1 MPKRSDRI
9 ADELLLANGV
19 WELDPTLPLSPRQVS
34 LITGLSV
41 DQLKERRR
49 TRPPKPPFPFRGI
62 DDRPGSALWYPL
74 GEALDYKRTRLPR
87 TLPALAPPT
96 APARTFATFLTQ
108 ALPTDVWPFQR
119 TQDGQ
124 WIDFFTALRLGRW
137 IDPEG
142 EGECAW
148 LTLEMYLE
156 QLGAWVNHMGEV
168 ARARQLKQE
177 LGAAID
183 EGASSSG
190 KNKAT
195 LSRRSL
201 RRPL

>member
-9 ADELLLANGV
+9 ADDLLLANGV
-19 WELDPTLPLSPRQVS
+19 WDLDPTLPLSPRQVS

-87 TLPALAPPT
+87 PLPALAPPI

-137 IDPEG
+137 INPEG
-142 EGECAW
+142 DGECIW
-148 LTLEMYLE
+148 LTLEAYLREMALWAE
-156 QLGAWVNHMGEV
+156 QQKSAMAARLLARELDPSSRTGGEV
-168 ARARQLKQE
+168 
-177 LGAAID
+177 
-183 EGASSSG
+183 SG
-190 KNKAT
+190 EIKAVRRRG
-195 LSRRSL
+195 SNHRSL
-201 RRPL
+201 